1 MLGRL
6 LGRLFPILLLV
17 LLLNFP
23 AWSVQGAAN
32 GLLLWFNVVL
42 PTLSPFIIC
51 TQVIVALDGV
61 RLMMIPFYPI
71 LHVLF
76 GLSVQGAYVMLC
88 GMLCGYPLGARLCA
102 DFKERGAIS
111 AEEAD
116 YLLAICNHPSPM
128 FLLGYVTAQIPF
140 KLSPVLLFTCLY
152 LPILP
157 ISALARRIYRADS
170 FGDPSSR
177 DPSGSARSDP
187 QESSACLEDII
198 HSTCETMVLIGGYI
212 MLFSILAAWIEHLDL
227 LPPTLRVLLIGAAE
241 ITTGVHALCAGLPTA
256 WVLPA
261 VVAAVAF
268 GGFSGIFQTKSVI
281 KNAGL
286 SIRHYVLWKIL
297 HACLSC
303 VILTVLLSCLPRL
316 R

>member
-128 FLLGYVTAQIPF
+128 FLLGYVMAQIPF

-157 ISALARRIYRADS
+157 ISVLARRIYRANS
-170 FGDPSSR
+170 FGDPNSR
-177 DPSGSARSDP
+177 DPSGSVRSDP
-187 QESSACLEDII
+187 QESSTCLEDII

-227 LPPTLRVLLIGAAE
+227 LPPTLRVSLIGAAE